1 MYTPTVL
8 EHFANPRNVGAIEDP
23 DGYGKVGSPVCG
35 DLMEITIKVADGRIA
50 DIKYRTFGCGAALAS
65 SSMASEMVKGQPL
78 EVAAALTDEQVAE
91 ALGGLPEAKMHCSNL
106 AASALQAALQDYYE
120 RHPEAQPT
128 ESPSEVDPG
137 PSNGAS

>member
-8 EHFANPRNVGAIEDP
+8 DHFANPRNVGVIEDP

-35 DLMEITIKVADGRIA
+35 DLMEITIKVQEGRIA
-50 DIKYRTFGCGAALAS
+50 DIKYRTFGCGAAIAS

-78 EVAAALTDEQVAE
+78 EVAAALTDEKVAE

-106 AASALQAALQDYYE
+106 AATALQAALQDYYA
-120 RHPEAQPT
+120 RHPEAQPKGGA
-128 ESPSEVDPG
+128 SEGDRG
-137 PSNGAS
+137 SSNGAS